1 MTTTTVRPV
10 PSLLRLALRL
20 DAVVTAANGAAYLL
34 AAPLLGDLLG
44 LPAGWLRGVGVFLLL
59 FGAVVWAVAARPAPP
74 AVGTVVAANVLWA
87 VGSVVIAATGVGGPT
102 AFGAAW
108 TVLQA
113 VVVAGFAALQAA
125 ALRRS

>member
-59 FGAVVWAVAARPAPP
+59 FGASSGRSPPGPRRPARAARPAPP
-74 AVGTVVAANVLWA
+74 GPRRPPSAPSWRPTCCGPSAA
-87 VGSVVIAATGVGGPT
+87 SSS
-102 AFGAAW
+102 
-108 TVLQA
+108 
-113 VVVAGFAALQAA
+113 
-125 ALRRS
+125 RR

>member
-59 FGAVVWAVAARPAPP
+59 FGAVVWAVARPARAARRRHRRGGQR
-74 AVGTVVAANVLWA
+74 AVG
-87 VGSVVIAATGVGGPT
+87 
-102 AFGAAW
+102 
-108 TVLQA
+108 
-113 VVVAGFAALQAA
+113 
-125 ALRRS
+125 RRQRRHRGDRRGRP